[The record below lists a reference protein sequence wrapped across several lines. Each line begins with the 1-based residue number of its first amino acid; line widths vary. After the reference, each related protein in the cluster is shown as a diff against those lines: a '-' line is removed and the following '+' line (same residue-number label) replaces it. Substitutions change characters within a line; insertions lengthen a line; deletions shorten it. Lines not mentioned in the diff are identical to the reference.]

1 MDIATNTAS
10 QSINCD
16 KVSYTERSADSINM
30 LHSSLT
36 RLEALMA
43 TVYDEPMQEKTN
55 DVLSFSCVA
64 EALHRGPEI
73 IAEIAEAIYKKLG
86 RLEELLF

>member
-16 KVSYTERSADSINM
+16 KVSYTERSADSINR

-36 RLEALMA
+36 RFEALLA
-43 TVYDEPMQEKTN
+43 TVYGEPMQEKN
-55 DVLSFSCVA
+55 NEVLSFSCVA
-64 EALHRGPEI
+64 EAMYRGPEI
-73 IAEIAEAIYKKLG
+73 TAEIAEAIYKKLG